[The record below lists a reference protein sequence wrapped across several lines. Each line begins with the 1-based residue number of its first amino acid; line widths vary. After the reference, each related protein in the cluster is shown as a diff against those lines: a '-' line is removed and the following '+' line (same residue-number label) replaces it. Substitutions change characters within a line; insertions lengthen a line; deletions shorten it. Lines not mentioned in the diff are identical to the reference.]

1 MTGPLRERDDAH
13 ALLSAEIERARAG
26 TGRLVLL
33 RGASGTG
40 RTAVL
45 ETAARHAEDRGLRVL
60 RVRCSPE
67 DTSVPFAMV
76 LHLLGPVPE
85 FTDMAPGGDDR
96 GSAARLWRLL
106 RSYAA
111 EGPVL
116 VAVDDVHLADDS
128 SRRWLT
134 EAARHVDRLPVL
146 LVATERSQYDVDPR
160 PAGLTQALSPSLVR
174 THTLAPL
181 SDSAAAG
188 LVRDAFPDA
197 SARWTEECVRAGAG
211 SPLLLHA
218 LLDDLGGT
226 PHPDGVPPVPDSCA
240 ALYPG
245 SYPAAVSW
253 WLNSAGPATADVAR
267 CLAALEQAWPTGPP
281 DHRAALRH
289 ALPHPQP
296 SPPGAAYRQ
305 SPPSDG
311 VYREASPLTG
321 AYGQASPPAGA
332 DRLASPSDAA
342 GRQAS
347 PLNGVYWEASPSDA
361 AYPQASASGAAY
373 GQAPPSDG
381 AYGQASPPAG
391 ADRQASASGAAYGQ
405 VPPSDGA
412 YPQAPLSD
420 SAYGQASPSAGAD
433 RQASPFGAAD
443 RQASASGAAYG
454 QASPPGTAY
463 GQASPSDGADRQ
475 ASPFGAVDRQA
486 SASGAG
492 YPQAPLS
499 DGAYPQTPLS
509 GAGYPQTP
517 LSDGTYPQTPP
528 SDGAYRPGSV
538 FGVVRRHTHE
548 TPTARTRRPRDIAP
562 GCRDVWSADPGG
574 GADPRTPLPGG
585 PGPGAGLPEHGP
597 YPHPDE
603 LAGPV
608 GGAPYPFHRPYGEPY
623 DGRPE
628 SAPRAAYGRT
638 GPPAHAPHRTTLWRT
653 PPPPPAQG
661 SAGDPVD
668 VLAEAAGADPAR
680 IEGWLAAMTRLGLLR
695 PDERGRPRYAHPLL
709 RDAVLTGWPRPR
721 REAVHRSAAEAM
733 LRRGDR
739 VESVARHLLRTP
751 AVGLSWALRVLRDAV
766 TVAVHDARPADAVG
780 YLRRALDEPVS
791 DDLRQRLLTELGS
804 LEYASADTPAAIAR
818 LAEAQH
824 LPAEPRNRVR
834 TAVALGT
841 ALAGRGE
848 IRTAMEVLRRTE
860 GRLSGHPGL
869 ARTVQTATALLSDE
883 DLATRQEVYRWL
895 SETGRHSPEL
905 VGTAGQALL
914 VRYAA
919 TAALISADEAM
930 VRVRDLLAQP
940 TDPLAEPFLLGTAAA
955 VAQWADELDEAERLV
970 ERGLAGQHPALL
982 HPMQHALL
990 NTRADIVA
998 SRGDHARLLALAADR
1013 GPGPGPGPTN
1023 RDAHALMALVHTG
1036 RTDEALHY
1044 ADRFDLR
1051 EVPENWEL
1059 NRYLYAR
1066 GVLRAATGDPAGAL
1080 HDFLECG
1087 RRQAAREVISP
1098 VVTPWRT
1105 AVAECRLALG
1115 GGPEALALATEEL
1128 RLARVW
1134 NTPRTVGRAL
1144 RVLGTAT
1151 GGRRGLELAEEAVR
1165 TLRDAPA
1172 DTDME
1177 LIPALLAQGRQ
1188 LLGAGERGR
1197 ARARLREAA
1206 ELAEGKGALRWLT
1219 LAGQALREGGAR
1231 GPVASRTGA
1240 DALTGSE
1247 RRIAELAADGRTNTE
1262 IADLLHLAR
1271 RTVETHLTS
1280 TYRKLRIRRRTE
1292 LPAAL
1297 ERGGRRE
1304 REPRPDSRR

>member
-13 ALLSAEIERARAG
+13 ALLAAEIERARAG

-33 RGASGTG
+33 RGATGTG

-106 RSYAA
+106 RAYAA

-146 LVATERSQYDVDPR
+146 LVATERSQYDVEPR

-181 SDSAAAG
+181 SDAAAAG

-197 SARWTEECVRAGAG
+197 SPAWTREVVLAGAG

-226 PHPDGVPPVPDSCA
+226 PHPDGIPPVPDTCA

-253 WLNSAGPATADVAR
+253 WLKSAGTATADAAR
-267 CLAALEQAWPTGPP
+267 CLAALEQAWPAGPP
-281 DHRAALRH
+281 DGRGALRH
-289 ALPHPQP
+289 AVPHPRTP
-296 SPPGAAYRQ
+296 SSNAEYRQ
-305 SPPSDG
+305 APPSDG
-311 VYREASPLTG
+311 VYRLASPL
-321 AYGQASPPAGA
+321 AG
-332 DRLASPSDAA
+332 
-342 GRQAS
+342 
-347 PLNGVYWEASPSDA
+347 
-361 AYPQASASGAAY
+361 AYPQASSSPEGAY
-373 GQAPPSDG
+373 RQAPPFD
-381 AYGQASPPAG
+381 
-391 ADRQASASGAAYGQ
+391 
-405 VPPSDGA
+405 
-412 YPQAPLSD
+412 
-420 SAYGQASPSAGAD
+420 
-433 RQASPFGAAD
+433 
-443 RQASASGAAYG
+443 
-454 QASPPGTAY
+454 TA
-463 GQASPSDGADRQ
+463 
-475 ASPFGAVDRQA
+475 
-486 SASGAG
+486 
-492 YPQAPLS
+492 
-499 DGAYPQTPLS
+499 
-509 GAGYPQTP
+509 
-517 LSDGTYPQTPP
+517 
-528 SDGAYRPGSV
+528 
-538 FGVVRRHTHE
+538 RRHPHE
-548 TPTARTRRPRDIAP
+548 APTARSRRSRDIAP
-562 GCRDVWSADPGG
+562 GCRDVWSADAWG
-574 GADPRTPLPGG
+574 GADPRTALPGR
-585 PGPGAGLPEHGP
+585 AGLGPEVPDHGP

-603 LAGPV
+603 FAGPA
-608 GGAPYPFHRPYGEPY
+608 GPADGSPYHAYPVHDPY
-623 DGRPE
+623 DGRPAA
-628 SAPRAAYGRT
+628 APGTAYGRT
-638 GPPAHAPHRTTLWRT
+638 DPPAHAPHRTTQWRT
-653 PPPPPAQG
+653 PSPPTPQG

-695 PDERGRPRYAHPLL
+695 PDAGGRPRYAHPLL

-721 REAVHRSAAEAM
+721 REAVHRAAAEAM

-739 VESVARHLLRTP
+739 VEAVARHLLRTP
-751 AVGLSWALRVLRDAV
+751 AVGRSWALRVLRDAV
-766 TVAVHDARPADAVG
+766 TVAVHDARAADAVR
-780 YLRRALDEPVS
+780 YLRRALDEPLT

-824 LPAEPRNRVR
+824 LPADPRNRVR

-860 GRLSGHPGL
+860 GRLSEHPGL
-869 ARTVQTATALLSDE
+869 ARTVQTATALLSDA

-895 SETGRHSPEL
+895 CETGRVSPEL

-930 VRVRDLLAQP
+930 ARVRDLLAQP

-998 SRGDHARLLALAADR
+998 SRGDHARLLALAADT
-1013 GPGPGPGPTN
+1013 GPGTGPTN

-1036 RTDEALHY
+1036 RTDEALRH

-1051 EVPENWEL
+1051 EAPENWEL

-1066 GVLRAATGDPAGAL
+1066 GVLRAATGDLAGAL

-1134 NTPRTVGRAL
+1134 GTPRTVGRAL
-1144 RVLGTAT
+1144 SVLGTAT

-1188 LLGAGERGR
+1188 LLDAGERGR

-1206 ELAEGKGALRWLT
+1206 ELAERKGALRWLT

-1292 LPAAL
+1292 LPGAL
-1297 ERGGRRE
+1297 TRGGRRE
-1304 REPRPDSRR
+1304 REPHPDTRG

>member
-13 ALLSAEIERARAG
+13 ALLAAEIERARAG

-33 RGASGTG
+33 RGAGGTG

-45 ETAARHAEDRGLRVL
+45 EAAVRHAGDRGLRVL

-67 DTSVPFAMV
+67 DTPVPFSMV

-85 FTDMAPGGDDR
+85 FTDMTPGGDDR

-128 SRRWLT
+128 SRRWLA

-146 LVATERSQYDVDPR
+146 LVATERSQYDIDPR
-160 PAGLTQALSPSLVR
+160 PPGLTQALSPSLVR

-181 SDSAAAG
+181 SDAAAAG

-197 SARWTEECVRAGAG
+197 SAPWTREVVLAGAG

-253 WLNSAGPATADVAR
+253 WLNSAGLATADVAR
-267 CLAALEQAWPTGPP
+267 CLAALEQAWPAGTAPEGAGSTGAAAEGAWSTGAAAEGAWSTGAAAEGAWSTGQAPEQAWSTGQASEQAGSTWQASEQAWSNDLAPEQARPAGPDPELARPGGPP
-281 DHRAALRH
+281 RQGAPRH
-289 ALPHPQP
+289 ALPHPP
-296 SPPGAAYRQ
+296 APASEAVHRHPHDTPAVRAHRPAA
-305 SPPSDG
+305 
-311 VYREASPLTG
+311 T
-321 AYGQASPPAGA
+321 
-332 DRLASPSDAA
+332 
-342 GRQAS
+342 
-347 PLNGVYWEASPSDA
+347 
-361 AYPQASASGAAY
+361 
-373 GQAPPSDG
+373 
-381 AYGQASPPAG
+381 
-391 ADRQASASGAAYGQ
+391 
-405 VPPSDGA
+405 
-412 YPQAPLSD
+412 
-420 SAYGQASPSAGAD
+420 
-433 RQASPFGAAD
+433 
-443 RQASASGAAYG
+443 
-454 QASPPGTAY
+454 
-463 GQASPSDGADRQ
+463 
-475 ASPFGAVDRQA
+475 
-486 SASGAG
+486 
-492 YPQAPLS
+492 
-499 DGAYPQTPLS
+499 
-509 GAGYPQTP
+509 
-517 LSDGTYPQTPP
+517 
-528 SDGAYRPGSV
+528 
-538 FGVVRRHTHE
+538 
-548 TPTARTRRPRDIAP
+548 AP
-562 GCRDVWSADPGG
+562 GCRDVWSADAVDAGRDPQAPPSPYTRRPAFPESGEPGLLPE
-574 GADPRTPLPGG
+574 PR
-585 PGPGAGLPEHGP
+585 EHGP
-597 YPHPDE
+597 YPHPTEPD
-603 LAGPV
+603 ADV
-608 GGAPYPFHRPYGEPY
+608 PYPPYRDPYLYPFTAPAPAAPY
-623 DGRPE
+623 DGRPG
-628 SAPRAAYGRT
+628 AASGATGYGRT
-638 GPPAHAPHRTTLWRT
+638 DPPAHTPPRTTLRYI
-653 PPPPPAQG
+653 PAPSAARG

-668 VLAEAAGADPAR
+668 VLAEAAGADPVR
-680 IEGWLAAMTRLGLLR
+680 VEGWLAAMTRLGPLR
-695 PDERGRPRYAHPLL
+695 PDAGGRPRYAHPLL
-709 RDAVLTGWPRPR
+709 RDAVLSGWPRPR
-721 REAVHRSAAEAM
+721 REAVHRAAAEAM

-739 VESVARHLLRTP
+739 VEAVARHLLRTP

-780 YLRRALDEPVS
+780 YLRRALDEPLT

-824 LPAEPRNRVR
+824 LPAEPRNQVR

-860 GRLSGHPGL
+860 GRLSAHPGL
-869 ARTVQTATALLSDE
+869 ARTVQTAGALLSDE
-883 DLATRQEVYRWL
+883 DLATRQQVYRWL
-895 SETGRHSPEL
+895 SETGRVSPEL

-919 TAALISADEAM
+919 TAGLISADEAM
-930 VRVRDLLAQP
+930 TRVRDLLAQP

-955 VAQWADELDEAERLV
+955 VAQWADALDEAERLV
-970 ERGLAGQHPALL
+970 ERGLVGQHPALL

-998 SRGDHARLLALAADR
+998 SRGDHARLLALAAD
-1013 GPGPGPGPTN
+1013 PGPGPGPTN

-1036 RTDEALHY
+1036 RTDEALRL

-1066 GVLRAATGDPAGAL
+1066 GVLRAATGDPTGAL

-1087 RRQAAREVISP
+1087 RRQSAREVVSP

-1105 AVAECRLALG
+1105 AVAEIRPAFG
-1115 GGPEALALATEEL
+1115 SGPEALALASEEL

-1165 TLRDAPA
+1165 TLRDASA

-1188 LLGAGERGR
+1188 LLDAGERGR

-1206 ELAEGKGALRWLT
+1206 DLAERKGALRWLAQ
-1219 LAGQALREGGAR
+1219 AGQALREGGAR
-1231 GPVASRTGA
+1231 GSVAARTGA
-1240 DALTGSE
+1240 GALTGSE

-1292 LPAAL
+1292 LPGAL
-1297 ERGGRRE
+1297 ERGGHRE
-1304 REPRPDSRR
+1304 REPHPDPRC

>member
-13 ALLSAEIERARAG
+13 ALLAAETERARAG

-45 ETAARHAEDRGLRVL
+45 ETAARHAEDRGVRVL

-67 DTSVPFAMV
+67 DTPVPFAMV

-85 FTDMAPGGDDR
+85 FTDMAPAGDDR

-111 EGPVL
+111 EGPVM

-128 SRRWLT
+128 SRRWLA

-160 PAGLTQALSPSLVR
+160 PPGLTQALPPSLVR

-181 SDSAAAG
+181 GDAAAAG

-197 SARWTEECVRAGAG
+197 SAAWTREVVLAGAG

-226 PHPDGVPPVPDSCA
+226 PHPDGVPPVPDTCA

-267 CLAALEQAWPTGPP
+267 CLAALEQAWPAGREP
-281 DHRAALRH
+281 RRGALRH
-289 ALPHPQP
+289 ALPHPQ
-296 SPPGAAYRQ
+296 
-305 SPPSDG
+305 
-311 VYREASPLTG
+311 
-321 AYGQASPPAGA
+321 
-332 DRLASPSDAA
+332 
-342 GRQAS
+342 
-347 PLNGVYWEASPSDA
+347 
-361 AYPQASASGAAY
+361 
-373 GQAPPSDG
+373 
-381 AYGQASPPAG
+381 
-391 ADRQASASGAAYGQ
+391 
-405 VPPSDGA
+405 
-412 YPQAPLSD
+412 
-420 SAYGQASPSAGAD
+420 
-433 RQASPFGAAD
+433 
-443 RQASASGAAYG
+443 
-454 QASPPGTAY
+454 
-463 GQASPSDGADRQ
+463 
-475 ASPFGAVDRQA
+475 
-486 SASGAG
+486 
-492 YPQAPLS
+492 
-499 DGAYPQTPLS
+499 
-509 GAGYPQTP
+509 
-517 LSDGTYPQTPP
+517 TPP
-528 SDGAYRPGSV
+528 FEPV
-538 FGVVRRHTHE
+538 HRHPRD
-548 TPTARTRRPRDIAP
+548 TPAVRTRRSGDTAP
-562 GCRDVWSADPGG
+562 GCRDVWSADAGDGGRDPQAPPSPYARGTLLPAPGAADLL
-574 GADPRTPLPGG
+574 ADPG
-585 PGPGAGLPEHGP
+585 EHGP
-597 YPHPDE
+597 YPHPTE
-603 LAGPV
+603 PA
-608 GGAPYPFHRPYGEPY
+608 AEMPYPPYPYAVHAPY
-623 DGRPE
+623 DGRPRP
-628 SAPRAAYGRT
+628 AIGAAGHGRTDPPAHVPRAAPWRTT
-638 GPPAHAPHRTTLWRT
+638 GPSAARGP
-653 PPPPPAQG
+653 
-661 SAGDPVD
+661 AGDPVD
-668 VLAEAAGADPAR
+668 VLADAAGADPVR

-695 PDERGRPRYAHPLL
+695 PDTGGRPRYAHPLL
-709 RDAVLTGWPRPR
+709 RDAVLSGWPRPR
-721 REAVHRSAAEAM
+721 REAVHRAAAEAT

-739 VESVARHLLRTP
+739 VEAVARHLLRTP

-766 TVAVHDARPADAVG
+766 TVAVHDARPADAVA
-780 YLRRALDEPVS
+780 YLRRALDEPLP

-824 LPAEPRNRVR
+824 LPAEPRNQVR

-860 GRLSGHPGL
+860 GRLSAHPGL
-869 ARTVQTATALLSDE
+869 ARTVQTAGALLSDE
-883 DLATRQEVYRWL
+883 DLATRQQVYRWL

-914 VRYAA
+914 VRHAA
-919 TAALISADEAM
+919 TAGLISADEAM
-930 VRVRDLLAQP
+930 TRVRDLLAQP

-955 VAQWADELDEAERLV
+955 VAQWADELEEAERLV

-998 SRGDHARLLALAADR
+998 SRGDHARLLALAAD
-1013 GPGPGPGPTN
+1013 PGPGPGPTN

-1036 RTDEALHY
+1036 RTDEALRL

-1051 EVPENWEL
+1051 EAPENWEL

-1066 GVLRAATGDPAGAL
+1066 GVLRAAAGDPTGAL

-1087 RRQAAREVISP
+1087 RRQSAREVVSP

-1105 AVAECRLALG
+1105 AVAEIRLAFG
-1115 GGPEALALATEEL
+1115 SGPEALALATEEL

-1172 DTDME
+1172 DTGME

-1188 LLGAGERGR
+1188 LLDAGERGR

-1206 ELAEGKGALRWLT
+1206 DLAERKGALRWLT
-1219 LAGQALREGGAR
+1219 QAGQALREGGAR
-1231 GPVASRTGA
+1231 GSVASRTGA
-1240 DALTGSE
+1240 GALTGSE

-1262 IADLLHLAR
+1262 IAALLHLAR

-1292 LPAAL
+1292 LPGAL
-1297 ERGGRRE
+1297 ERGGHRE
-1304 REPRPDSRR
+1304 REPRPDTRC

>member
-13 ALLSAEIERARAG
+13 ALLAAEIERARAG
-26 TGRLVLL
+26 AGRLVLL

-60 RVRCSPE
+60 SVRCSPE

-111 EGPVL
+111 DGPVL
-116 VAVDDVHLADDS
+116 VAVDDVHLADDA

-146 LVATERSQYDVDPR
+146 LVATERSQYDIDPR
-160 PAGLTQALSPSLVR
+160 PPGLTQALSPSLVR

-181 SDSAAAG
+181 SDAAAAG
-188 LVRDAFPDA
+188 LVRDAFPNA
-197 SARWTEECVRAGAG
+197 SAPWTREVVLAGAG

-226 PHPDGVPPVPDSCA
+226 PHPDGVPPVPESCA

-267 CLAALEQAWPTGPP
+267 CLAALEQAWPAGPP
-281 DHRAALRH
+281 PRRGALRH
-289 ALPHPQP
+289 ALTHPQ
-296 SPPGAAYRQ
+296 G
-305 SPPSDG
+305 
-311 VYREASPLTG
+311 PLFEPVHRHPHDT
-321 AYGQASPPAGA
+321 PA
-332 DRLASPSDAA
+332 
-342 GRQAS
+342 
-347 PLNGVYWEASPSDA
+347 V
-361 AYPQASASGAAY
+361 
-373 GQAPPSDG
+373 
-381 AYGQASPPAG
+381 
-391 ADRQASASGAAYGQ
+391 
-405 VPPSDGA
+405 
-412 YPQAPLSD
+412 
-420 SAYGQASPSAGAD
+420 
-433 RQASPFGAAD
+433 
-443 RQASASGAAYG
+443 
-454 QASPPGTAY
+454 
-463 GQASPSDGADRQ
+463 
-475 ASPFGAVDRQA
+475 
-486 SASGAG
+486 
-492 YPQAPLS
+492 
-499 DGAYPQTPLS
+499 
-509 GAGYPQTP
+509 
-517 LSDGTYPQTPP
+517 
-528 SDGAYRPGSV
+528 
-538 FGVVRRHTHE
+538 
-548 TPTARTRRPRDIAP
+548 RTRRSGDTAP
-562 GCRDVWSADPGG
+562 GCRDVWSADAGDGDRDPQAPPSPFAGG
-574 GADPRTPLPGG
+574 TALPAFGG
-585 PGPGAGLPEHGP
+585 PDLLPEPQEHGP
-597 YPHPDE
+597 YPHPTE
-603 LAGPV
+603 PTAE
-608 GGAPYPFHRPYGEPY
+608 APYPLSPYPPPVHAPY

-628 SAPRAAYGRT
+628 PAPGAAGYGRT
-638 GPPAHAPHRTTLWRT
+638 DPPAHAPHRATLSRT
-653 PPPPPAQG
+653 PSPPAARG
-661 SAGDPVD
+661 PAGDPVD
-668 VLAEAAGADPAR
+668 VLAEAAGADPVR

-695 PDERGRPRYAHPLL
+695 PDAGGRPRYAHPLL
-709 RDAVLTGWPRPR
+709 RDAVLSGWPRPR
-721 REAVHRSAAEAM
+721 REAVHRAAAEAM

-739 VESVARHLLRTP
+739 VEAVARHLLRTP
-751 AVGLSWALRVLRDAV
+751 AVGRSWALRVLRDAV

-780 YLRRALDEPVS
+780 YLRRALDEPLT

-804 LEYASADTPAAIAR
+804 LEYASADAPAAIAR

-824 LPAEPRNRVR
+824 LPAEPRNQVR

-930 VRVRDLLAQP
+930 TRVRKLLAQP

-998 SRGDHARLLALAADR
+998 SRGDHARLLALAAD
-1013 GPGPGPGPTN
+1013 PGPGPGPTN

-1036 RTDEALHY
+1036 RTDEALRH

-1105 AVAECRLALG
+1105 AIAECRLALG

-1206 ELAEGKGALRWLT
+1206 ELAERKGALRWLT

-1231 GPVASRTGA
+1231 GSVASRTGA
-1240 DALTGSE
+1240 GALTGSE

-1262 IADLLHLAR
+1262 IAELLHLAR

-1292 LPAAL
+1292 LPGAL
-1297 ERGGRRE
+1297 ARGGRRE
-1304 REPRPDSRR
+1304 REPHPDTRC

>member
-13 ALLSAEIERARAG
+13 ALLVAETERARAG

-33 RGASGTG
+33 RGAGGTG

-45 ETAARHAEDRGLRVL
+45 ETAARHAADRGLRVL
-60 RVRCSPE
+60 HVRCSPE
-67 DTSVPFAMV
+67 DTAVPLSMV
-76 LHLLGPVPE
+76 RHILGPVPE
-85 FTDMAPGGDDR
+85 FTDTAPDGDDR
-96 GSAARLWRLL
+96 VSAARLWRLL

-111 EGPVL
+111 DGPVL

-128 SRRWLT
+128 SRRWLV

-146 LVATERSQYDVDPR
+146 LVATERSQYDIDPR

-181 SDSAAAG
+181 SDAAAAG
-188 LVRDAFPDA
+188 LVRAAFPHA
-197 SARWTEECVRAGAG
+197 GERWTAQCVRAGAG

-226 PHPDGVPPVPDSCA
+226 PHPDGLPPVPDTSA
-240 ALYPG
+240 ELYPG

-253 WLNSAGPATADVAR
+253 WLRSAGPDTADVAR
-267 CLAALEQAWPTGPP
+267 CLAALEQAWPAGPP
-281 DHRAALRH
+281 EAAATAPDRRVELRH
-289 ALPHPQP
+289 ALPHPETP
-296 SPPGAAYRQ
+296 
-305 SPPSDG
+305 
-311 VYREASPLTG
+311 
-321 AYGQASPPAGA
+321 
-332 DRLASPSDAA
+332 
-342 GRQAS
+342 
-347 PLNGVYWEASPSDA
+347 
-361 AYPQASASGAAY
+361 
-373 GQAPPSDG
+373 
-381 AYGQASPPAG
+381 
-391 ADRQASASGAAYGQ
+391 
-405 VPPSDGA
+405 
-412 YPQAPLSD
+412 
-420 SAYGQASPSAGAD
+420 
-433 RQASPFGAAD
+433 
-443 RQASASGAAYG
+443 
-454 QASPPGTAY
+454 PPGTAHRY
-463 GQASPSDGADRQ
+463 AHPTGA
-475 ASPFGAVDRQA
+475 
-486 SASGAG
+486 
-492 YPQAPLS
+492 
-499 DGAYPQTPLS
+499 
-509 GAGYPQTP
+509 
-517 LSDGTYPQTPP
+517 
-528 SDGAYRPGSV
+528 
-538 FGVVRRHTHE
+538 
-548 TPTARTRRPRDIAP
+548 ARTRRPGDTAP
-562 GCRDVWSADPGG
+562 GCRDTGYADVGHETRTGSPY
-574 GADPRTPLPGG
+574 GAPYARWPAHPAIGSPDPWAEPLQYG
-585 PGPGAGLPEHGP
+585 GP
-597 YPHPDE
+597 YPHPAE
-603 LAGPV
+603 PAAGEARERSYP
-608 GGAPYPFHRPYGEPY
+608 APALPY
-623 DGRPE
+623 DGRP
-628 SAPRAAYGRT
+628 APAHGAAYGRT
-638 GPPAHAPHRTTLWRT
+638 DPPPHAPDPATRRLT
-653 PPPPPAQG
+653 PSSPPGQG
-661 SAGDPVD
+661 AGDPVD
-668 VLAEAAGADPAR
+668 VLADAAGADPAR
-680 IEGWLAAMTRLGLLR
+680 VAGWLAAMTRLGLLR
-695 PDERGRPRYAHPLL
+695 PDAGGRPRYAHPLL
-709 RDAVLTGWPRPR
+709 RDAVLSGWPRPR
-721 REAVHRSAAEAM
+721 REAVHRAAAEAM

-739 VESVARHLLRTP
+739 VEAVARHLLRTP
-751 AVGLSWALRVLRDAV
+751 AVGLTWALRVLRDSV
-766 TVAVHDARPADAVG
+766 TVAVHDARPADAVR
-780 YLRRALDEPVS
+780 YLRRALDEPLP

-869 ARTVQTATALLSDE
+869 ARTVQTAGALLSDD

-895 SETGRHSPEL
+895 SETGRVSPEL

-930 VRVRDLLAQP
+930 ARVRDLLAQP

-955 VAQWADELDEAERLV
+955 VAQWADALDEAERLV
-970 ERGLAGQHPALL
+970 ERGLAGQHPSLL

-998 SRGDHARLLALAADR
+998 SRGDHTRLLALAAD
-1013 GPGPGPGPTN
+1013 PGPGPGPTN

-1036 RTDEALHY
+1036 RTDEAQRY

-1087 RRQAAREVISP
+1087 RRQSAREVVSP

-1134 NTPRTVGRAL
+1134 GTPRTVGRAL

-1165 TLRDAPA
+1165 TLRDAPV

-1188 LLGAGERGR
+1188 LLAAGERQR
-1197 ARARLREAA
+1197 ARGRLREAA
-1206 ELAEGKGALRWLT
+1206 DLAERKGALRWLT

-1231 GPVASRTGA
+1231 GAVASRTGA
-1240 DALTGSE
+1240 EALTGSE

-1262 IADLLHLAR
+1262 IAALLHLAR

-1292 LPAAL
+1292 LPGAL

-1304 REPRPDSRR
+1304 REPHPGHRG

>member
-13 ALLSAEIERARAG
+13 ALLAAEIERARAG

-33 RGASGTG
+33 RGATGTG

-60 RVRCSPE
+60 RVHCSPE

-106 RSYAA
+106 RAYAA
-111 EGPVL
+111 DGPVL
-116 VAVDDVHLADDS
+116 VAVDDVHFADES

-146 LVATERSQYDVDPR
+146 LVATERSQYDVEPR

-181 SDSAAAG
+181 SDTAAAG

-197 SARWTEECVRAGAG
+197 SPAWTREVVLAGAG

-226 PHPDGVPPVPDSCA
+226 PHPDGIPPVPDTCA

-253 WLNSAGPATADVAR
+253 WLKSAGPATADVAR
-267 CLAALEQAWPTGPP
+267 CLAALEQAWPARPP
-281 DHRAALRH
+281 DGRGALRH
-289 ALPHPQP
+289 AVPHPRTP
-296 SPPGAAYRQ
+296 TSDAAYRQ
-305 SPPSDG
+305 APPSDG
-311 VYREASPLTG
+311 VYRLASPLGG
-321 AYGQASPPAGA
+321 AYPQVSSSDAAHREAPPLNTAYPQASWSDAAYRQAPPSDGVY
-332 DRLASPSDAA
+332 RLASPLGGAHPQASAADAA
-342 GRQAS
+342 YRQAS
-347 PLNGVYWEASPSDA
+347 WSDA
-361 AYPQASASGAAY
+361 AYPQASS
-373 GQAPPSDG
+373 
-381 AYGQASPPAG
+381 
-391 ADRQASASGAAYGQ
+391 
-405 VPPSDGA
+405 SDGA
-412 YPQAPLSD
+412 YPHLSSFD
-420 SAYGQASPSAGAD
+420 
-433 RQASPFGAAD
+433 
-443 RQASASGAAYG
+443 
-454 QASPPGTAY
+454 TA
-463 GQASPSDGADRQ
+463 
-475 ASPFGAVDRQA
+475 
-486 SASGAG
+486 
-492 YPQAPLS
+492 L
-499 DGAYPQTPLS
+499 
-509 GAGYPQTP
+509 
-517 LSDGTYPQTPP
+517 
-528 SDGAYRPGSV
+528 
-538 FGVVRRHTHE
+538 RHPHE
-548 TPTARTRRPRDIAP
+548 TPTARSHRPRDVAP
-562 GCRDVWSADPGG
+562 GCRDVWSAE
-574 GADPRTPLPGG
+574 PRTPLPGRA
-585 PGPGAGLPEHGP
+585 GPGAEVPEHGP

-603 LAGPV
+603 PAGPAD
-608 GGAPYPFHRPYGEPY
+608 GSPYRAYPVHDPY
-623 DGRPE
+623 DGRP
-628 SAPRAAYGRT
+628 SAAPGAAYGRT
-638 GPPAHAPHRTTLWRT
+638 DPPAYVPHRTTPWRT
-653 PPPPPAQG
+653 RSPSPSPPQG

-695 PDERGRPRYAHPLL
+695 PDAGGRPRYAHPLL

-721 REAVHRSAAEAM
+721 REAVHRAAAEAM
-733 LRRGDR
+733 LRRGER
-739 VESVARHLLRTP
+739 VEAVARHLLRTP
-751 AVGLSWALRVLRDAV
+751 AVGRSWALRVLRDAV
-766 TVAVHDARPADAVG
+766 TVAVHDARPADAVR
-780 YLRRALDEPVS
+780 YLRRALDEPLT

-824 LPAEPRNRVR
+824 LPADPRNRVR

-895 SETGRHSPEL
+895 SETGRVSPEL

-930 VRVRDLLAQP
+930 TRVRDLLAQP

-998 SRGDHARLLALAADR
+998 SRGDHSRLLALAADT
-1013 GPGPGPGPTN
+1013 GPGTGPTN

-1036 RTDEALHY
+1036 RTDEALRH

-1051 EVPENWEL
+1051 EAPENWEL

-1134 NTPRTVGRAL
+1134 GTPRTVGRAL

-1165 TLRDAPA
+1165 TLRDASA

-1188 LLGAGERGR
+1188 LLDAGERGR

-1206 ELAEGKGALRWLT
+1206 DLAERKGALRWLT

-1292 LPAAL
+1292 LPGAL

-1304 REPRPDSRR
+1304 RAPHPDSRG